1 MGIVRKN
8 SQREQEDD
16 HWEIDLSE
24 REMDMLTV
32 VSVFSSSVTK
42 LNVIEG
48 LKKMNLKQ
56 MVQHVF
62 RLHSFTTN
70 TDLPVYDTSVQ
81 HKTSIEEHLSNC
93 GLVIL
98 ASPKDGDWFF
108 HSVASNIV
116 RAPDVWK
123 CVLRDMGVIGC
134 NSEAIPDNLSL
145 RLRELFV
152 SEITD
157 ERQQYYM
164 DFIIGEVD
172 YCSEANK
179 FLEIGYFDSQLG
191 NLVPVAMATALQ
203 CYIVL
208 SGQIVEAQEKT
219 IFLVYNPEGAGH
231 YDAAVT
237 FNSIQQEAPTTR
249 CSCGVNRPHSKSC
262 VPRHN
267 FSSRCIC
274 LKSGKECTALCRCK
288 NCENPNGTRQS
299 KLQNE
304 KSVRKRRAHPYQMV
318 IPASKKFASNR
329 GEKVPDGRWSEFETI
344 VLNEIALQ
352 NSNQDVAQM
361 LCLYNDL
368 VYYSKAPFC
377 IFSLPKTVLF
387 REKIYNQMYAKLN
400 NMRKH

>member
-48 LKKMNLKQ
+48 LNKMNLKQ

-208 SGQIVEAQEKT
+208 SGQIKIIYKYHLKWKHKRKQY
-219 IFLVYNPEGAGH
+219 FW
-231 YDAAVT
+231 
-237 FNSIQQEAPTTR
+237 FTTQ
-249 CSCGVNRPHSKSC
+249 
-262 VPRHN
+262 
-267 FSSRCIC
+267 
-274 LKSGKECTALCRCK
+274 KEQAIMM
-288 NCENPNGTRQS
+288 
-299 KLQNE
+299 LQ
-304 KSVRKRRAHPYQMV
+304 
-318 IPASKKFASNR
+318 
-329 GEKVPDGRWSEFETI
+329 
-344 VLNEIALQ
+344 
-352 NSNQDVAQM
+352 
-361 LCLYNDL
+361 
-368 VYYSKAPFC
+368 
-377 IFSLPKTVLF
+377 
-387 REKIYNQMYAKLN
+387 
-400 NMRKH
+400 